1 VPAVPAVPAGP
12 AVPVVC
18 VLCSEHYA
26 TISLRLKGLGDETE
40 LSLDCK
46 GVPSGEEERTREGWK
61 RYYFMAIKQTF
72 GYGASLY

>member
-1 VPAVPAVPAGP
+1 M
-12 AVPVVC
+12 VC